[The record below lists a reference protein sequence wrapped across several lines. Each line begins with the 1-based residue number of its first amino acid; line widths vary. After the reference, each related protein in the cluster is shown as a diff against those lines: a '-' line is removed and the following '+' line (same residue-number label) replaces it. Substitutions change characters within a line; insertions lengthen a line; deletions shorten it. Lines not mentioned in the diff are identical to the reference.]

1 MCEDGLLLN
10 DSLCDGVGLGAAY
23 EFEDN
28 NVGREMPLSDKL
40 ELGGESPVVEPSDD
54 RLK

>member
-1 MCEDGLLLN
+1 MLD
-10 DSLCDGVGLGAAY
+10 DSLCDGVVDVGLAAAY
-23 EFEDN
+23 EAKDDS
-28 NVGREMPLSDKL
+28 VGREMPLSDRL